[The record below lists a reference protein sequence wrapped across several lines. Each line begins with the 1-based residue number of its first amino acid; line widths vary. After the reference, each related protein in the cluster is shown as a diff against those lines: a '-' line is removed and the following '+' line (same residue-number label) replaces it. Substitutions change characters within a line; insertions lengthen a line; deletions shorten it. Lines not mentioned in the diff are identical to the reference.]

1 MFDRIAAQVKLR
13 IIQLINISV
22 ESYVSR
28 KMPRESSGKDVHQD
42 AKDWGIRPYEG
53 TQAQDRPGRVD
64 GLIAFGGRLSG
75 HPGLMESRLHIAY
88 KRNACT
94 GTQLEER
101 S

>member
-1 MFDRIAAQVKLR
+1 MKVLELKTVLA
-13 IIQLINISV
+13 
-22 ESYVSR
+22 
-28 KMPRESSGKDVHQD
+28 G
-42 AKDWGIRPYEG
+42 
-53 TQAQDRPGRVD
+53 VD

-75 HPGLMESRLHIAY
+75 RPPALAAGLMESRLHIAY